1 MYMQVKLVYL
11 TIIQVWIFQNLSRRA
26 DLVLV
31 SPFFLLY
38 YFCPHMGTTHPNN
51 RATKRHLYLLSL
63 LNAYWLRRQQML
75 YTAE

>member
-1 MYMQVKLVYL
+1 MQVKLVYL
-11 TIIQVWIFQNLSRRA
+11 TIVQVWIFQNLSRRA

-31 SPFFLLY
+31 STFFLY
-38 YFCPHMGTTHPNN
+38 YFHSHTGTTHPNN